1 MNGKWVKS
9 QKVVHFPFDDFDPTP
24 YLASVPQETILRHK
38 ELLELKTDLSSNDIV
53 NELDEVDASDPPTTV
68 DTTTEEPSPS
78 PSPSK
83 DSPAVANKVLRQ
95 SKTASAKRQRLIST
109 SLTTT
114 PIVDGEFEDYHQH
127 KLKADVDKFDPK
139 YKLYAVVVSTRDVQ
153 VDYLYLYSFFLQ
165 SHSGMLNGGHYISYA
180 SNTTGSWYCYNDS
193 SCREISQKPNIDP
206 SAAYL
211 LFYERQGLDYEP
223 YLPNID
229 GRTISSA
236 AALQVDVDETEG
248 ELKKLCSIS

>member
-1 MNGKWVKS
+1 MHLKRFNCVNGKWVKS

-53 NELDEVDASDPPTTV
+53 SELDEVDASDPPATE
-68 DTTTEEPSPS
+68 DTTTDEPSPSPS

-83 DSPAVANKVLRQ
+83 DSPAVANKMMRQ

-139 YKLYAVVVSTRDVQ
+139 YKLYAVVVSTRDIEI
-153 VDYLYLYSFFLQ
+153 DFLYL
-165 SHSGMLNGGHYISYA
+165 
-180 SNTTGSWYCYNDS
+180 
-193 SCREISQKPNIDP
+193 
-206 SAAYL
+206 
-211 LFYERQGLDYEP
+211 
-223 YLPNID
+223 
-229 GRTISSA
+229 
-236 AALQVDVDETEG
+236 
-248 ELKKLCSIS
+248 

>member
-1 MNGKWVKS
+1 MHLKRFNCVNGKWVKS

-38 ELLELKTDLSSNDIV
+38 ELLELKSDLSSNDIV
-53 NELDEVDASDPPTTV
+53 NELDEVDASDPPTA
-68 DTTTEEPSPS
+68 DTTTDEPSPL

-83 DSPAVANKVLRQ
+83 DSPAAANKVLRQ

-139 YKLYAVVVSTRDVQ
+139 YKLYAVVVSIRHIK
-153 VDYLYLYSFFLQ
+153 VDYLY
-165 SHSGMLNGGHYISYA
+165 SYA
-180 SNTTGSWYCYNDS
+180 LYYF
-193 SCREISQKPNIDP
+193 IK
-206 SAAYL
+206 
-211 LFYERQGLDYEP
+211 
-223 YLPNID
+223 
-229 GRTISSA
+229 
-236 AALQVDVDETEG
+236 
-248 ELKKLCSIS
+248 